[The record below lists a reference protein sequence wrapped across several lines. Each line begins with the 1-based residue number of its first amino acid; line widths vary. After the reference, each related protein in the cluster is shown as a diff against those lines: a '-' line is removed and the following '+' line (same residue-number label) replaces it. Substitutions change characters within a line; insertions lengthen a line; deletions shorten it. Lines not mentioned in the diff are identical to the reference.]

1 MMALLNGSRSSAGV
15 LRGKR
20 KSRNGRSAVIL
31 CRDWRVAG
39 GPSRDGSTSR
49 DCLEYSKPHNAGA
62 HSAGADRGLGDRH
75 ARRHVDRFRP
85 VPGRRR
91 ERRHR
96 RLSRQALRHDH
107 RARRLSRPARRQGAD
122 RLDLPYPRHQRLYP
136 ALAGDPGGVA
146 RYHDCRRIHAVLAG
160 GSSAQG
166 QAAAG
171 LQAQHGGADRV
182 RQRGARLARLQLRA
196 ADAHAHPYG
205 SGRRP
210 DLAVGGRLCR
220 RMGTPHEHGGERTM
234 SPRARPRPRRDLP
247 KGDGMPSERQVVFW
261 LAALAVIVLLLWL
274 LSQILLPFVAG
285 AAIAYLLTPVT
296 DRFERLGVNRLAAA
310 LSMITLVVMAI
321 VLLILLVAPIL
332 GGQLSSFIDNIP
344 GYVTRLQSLLSE
356 PSRPWL
362 QKILGASFSADKSVG
377 DLVTQ
382 GVGWLTTFLQSLW
395 SGGRALFS
403 LFSLV
408 VVTPVVAFY
417 LIYDWHRMIH
427 TADGWVPV
435 NQRETVRRLA
445 REIDAAIA
453 GFVRGQTAVC
463 LILGSFYAV
472 ALTLSGLNFGLL
484 IGLISGVITFIP
496 YVGSMTGLIL
506 ALGVAVAQ
514 FWPDYSSILMVL
526 GIFLVGQFLEG
537 NLLAPK
543 LVGESVGLHPV
554 WLIFAL
560 LAFGYL
566 FGFVGLLVA
575 VPLAATIGVLA
586 RFALQRYQASSLY
599 TGEPPG

>member
-1 MMALLNGSRSSAGV
+1 
-15 LRGKR
+15 
-20 KSRNGRSAVIL
+20 
-31 CRDWRVAG
+31 
-39 GPSRDGSTSR
+39 
-49 DCLEYSKPHNAGA
+49 
-62 HSAGADRGLGDRH
+62 
-75 ARRHVDRFRP
+75 
-85 VPGRRR
+85 
-91 ERRHR
+91 
-96 RLSRQALRHDH
+96 
-107 RARRLSRPARRQGAD
+107 
-122 RLDLPYPRHQRLYP
+122 
-136 ALAGDPGGVA
+136 
-146 RYHDCRRIHAVLAG
+146 
-160 GSSAQG
+160 
-166 QAAAG
+166 
-171 LQAQHGGADRV
+171 
-182 RQRGARLARLQLRA
+182 
-196 ADAHAHPYG
+196 
-205 SGRRP
+205 
-210 DLAVGGRLCR
+210 
-220 RMGTPHEHGGERTM
+220 
-234 SPRARPRPRRDLP
+234 
-247 KGDGMPSERQVVFW
+247 MPSERQVVFW
-261 LAALAVIVLLLWL
+261 LAAFAVFVLLLWL
-274 LSQILLPFVAG
+274 LSEILLPFVAG

-296 DRFERLGVNRLAAA
+296 DRIEGIGVNRLAAA
-310 LSMITLVVMAI
+310 LSIITLVVMAI

-344 GYVTRLQSLLSE
+344 GYVTRLQSLLSD
-356 PSRPWL
+356 PSRPWI
-362 QKILGASFSADKSVG
+362 QKVLGAGFNADKSIG

-382 GVGWLTTFLQSLW
+382 GVGWLTTFLKSLW

-417 LIYDWHRMIH
+417 LIYDWHRMIRS
-427 TADGWVPV
+427 ADSWVPLQ
-435 NQRETVRRLA
+435 QRETVRQLA

-514 FWPDYSSILMVL
+514 FWPDYSSILVVL
-526 GIFLVGQFLEG
+526 GIFLVGQFIEG

-575 VPLAATIGVLA
+575 VPLAATIGVLV
-586 RFALQRYQASSLY
+586 RFALQRYRESSLY
-599 TGEPPG
+599 TGEKSG

>member
-1 MMALLNGSRSSAGV
+1 
-15 LRGKR
+15 
-20 KSRNGRSAVIL
+20 
-31 CRDWRVAG
+31 
-39 GPSRDGSTSR
+39 
-49 DCLEYSKPHNAGA
+49 
-62 HSAGADRGLGDRH
+62 
-75 ARRHVDRFRP
+75 
-85 VPGRRR
+85 
-91 ERRHR
+91 
-96 RLSRQALRHDH
+96 
-107 RARRLSRPARRQGAD
+107 
-122 RLDLPYPRHQRLYP
+122 
-136 ALAGDPGGVA
+136 
-146 RYHDCRRIHAVLAG
+146 
-160 GSSAQG
+160 
-166 QAAAG
+166 
-171 LQAQHGGADRV
+171 
-182 RQRGARLARLQLRA
+182 
-196 ADAHAHPYG
+196 
-205 SGRRP
+205 
-210 DLAVGGRLCR
+210 
-220 RMGTPHEHGGERTM
+220 
-234 SPRARPRPRRDLP
+234 
-247 KGDGMPSERQVVFW
+247 MPSERQVVFW

-274 LSQILLPFVAG
+274 LSEILLPFVAG

-310 LSMITLVVMAI
+310 LSIITLVVMAI

-344 GYVTRLQSLLSE
+344 GYVTRLQSLLSD

-362 QKILGASFSADKSVG
+362 QKLLGASFSADKSIG

-395 SGGRALFS
+395 SGGRALVS

-417 LIYDWHRMIH
+417 LIYDWHRMIR
-427 TADGWVPV
+427 TADSWIPV
-435 NQRETVRRLA
+435 NQRETVRQLA

-484 IGLISGVITFIP
+484 IGLISGLITFIP

-586 RFALQRYQASSLY
+586 RFALQRYRESSLY
-599 TGEPPG
+599 TGEKLG